1 MHTLFKRFTT
11 PAAQPPAQ
19 HPLPVNGKTI
29 TSLQMLLSE
38 TQPEE
43 LYPLLR
49 DHSLLHW
56 LIAQGQDDLA
66 YKLAQLLRNTSFFTE
81 FRSALGFPA
90 EHTHE
95 LSEEELRSFSAR
107 KERVA
112 IYTDDETALSNPYTV
127 AFNQNEL
134 NEILF
139 LGIKTIYL
147 CEDAFRIPLAITGVH
162 YIGIGGA
169 VVKQPL
175 SHAEYHKNGIVVD
188 EIPLPEHP
196 ASHVYKNSIAN
207 DSLSRYDANIPKD
220 EISKTVLPPF
230 LVKGTTTHNPNSQ

>member
-1 MHTLFKRFTT
+1 MHTLFKRFAT

-19 HPLPVNGKTI
+19 LPLPVNGKTI

-43 LYPLLR
+43 LYPLLH

-56 LIAQGQDDLA
+56 LITQGQEDLA
-66 YKLAQLLRNTSFFTE
+66 YKLAQLLRTTSFFTE

-90 EHTHE
+90 EHNHE

-107 KERVA
+107 KKRVA
-112 IYTDDETALSNPYTV
+112 IYTNDETALSNPYTV
-127 AFNQNEL
+127 AFNQDEL

-139 LGIKTIYL
+139 LGIKAIYL

-169 VVKQPL
+169 VIKQPL
-175 SHAEYHKNGIVVD
+175 SHAEYHNSGIIVD
-188 EIPLPEHP
+188 GIPLPEHP
-196 ASHVYKNSIAN
+196 VKYLNPNAKVDGTSSGVN
-207 DSLSRYDANIPKD
+207 DFLPKQNHKD
-220 EISKTVLPPF
+220 MQLPPF
-230 LVKGTTTHNPNSQ
+230 LLKKPEKKHK